1 MIQTKK
7 GNESSILMKMRMIKT
22 AMIMRPGNEKIFN
35 NDQDEN
41 DKDSKDVKDPK
52 REGYAKED

>member
-1 MIQTKK
+1 
-7 GNESSILMKMRMIKT
+7 MKMRMIKT

-41 DKDSKDVKDPK
+41 DKDSKDVKDSK